1 MRTGFY
7 ISCFMIL
14 CLIFM
19 NSPQISPEAKGS
31 EPAITLS
38 LDKEEIYVDVCS
50 LGLCRGNF
58 TGTISCNM
66 SKMGQDVQS
75 VKVELR
81 ADGSWPTA
89 ITPSEYIFEFGGP
102 DTVDFTAVVGIPAH
116 MEASR
121 VGIMIIECD
130 ANLQPSNATIV
141 TSIEG
146 AIRIKPYTSFIT
158 ACYVPYYEVESG
170 STVDFTLYIRNLGNS
185 EALFSLEVSRENST
199 IDKKCEIF
207 FPQNHFIID
216 TYTEELVLVR
226 VIIPKNTPTGTYL
239 FYIKVTSVVENGFN
253 ESEVDYHPLFVR
265 VENRSTYYIGIYSL
279 IGIGIALLSAVV
291 IILWKRRSKL
301 SKKK

>member
-7 ISCFMIL
+7 ISYFMIL
-14 CLIFM
+14 CLICM

-38 LDKEEIYVDVCS
+38 LDQEEIFVDVNS
-50 LGLCRGNF
+50 LGICRGNF

-66 SKMGQDVQS
+66 SKMGGDVQS
-75 VKVELR
+75 VNVDLGTN
-81 ADGSWPTA
+81 AAWPSA
-89 ITPSEYIFEFGGP
+89 VTPSEFTFESGDP
-102 DTVDFTAVVGIPAH
+102 DTINFTVVVGVPSY

-121 VGIMIIECD
+121 VDTIIIECY
-130 ANLQPSNATIV
+130 ANLQPSNATIF

-146 AIRIKPYTSFIT
+146 TIRIKPYTSFKT
-158 ACYVPYYEVESG
+158 SCYVPYYEVESG
-170 STVDFTLYIRNLGNS
+170 STIEYALHIRNLGNS
-185 EALFSLEVSRENST
+185 EALFSLELSRENST
-199 IDKKCEIF
+199 IDKKCEVF